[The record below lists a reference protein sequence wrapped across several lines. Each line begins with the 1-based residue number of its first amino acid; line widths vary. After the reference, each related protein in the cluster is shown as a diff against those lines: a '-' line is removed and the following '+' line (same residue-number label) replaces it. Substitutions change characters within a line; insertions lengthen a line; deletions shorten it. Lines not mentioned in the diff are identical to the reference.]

1 MRFSLFSSLR
11 IKIIL
16 LFSMLVAAVFAV
28 NLVVAVRILE
38 AEKRSDLEKILTH
51 ATEDSMEE
59 YLPPDVNEKTDISY
73 LYDVPHNISLL
84 QDSEA
89 DSIEFVV
96 SKNIYVSQ
104 SKEIVGYTKTYSGLY
119 LNCISKSA
127 KIDAAVN
134 RYAKN
139 LLIGY
144 VIYLIVIL
152 TISFFALERLIRPLG
167 LLALK
172 CRTYKDGDVFE
183 IAHKKCGDEICEV
196 SGAFASLVERLEN
209 YRKKE
214 KELFKEAA
222 HELKTPI
229 AIMRARLDVYQNS
242 DEYDKEKFIFE
253 ISADVERL
261 VSELKGVLFFESSD
275 FEASGE
281 FEAAR
286 SIKNTLAKMDIL
298 IKRQSVDVLMEPAN
312 LRLNKPKKLFE
323 KLILALMENALTY
336 AKNGSQ
342 IVINIEEHAKTICIK
357 NEKGGEKYLF
367 SSKIGEKILDRISNE
382 MGFSYIIH
390 DENGFYEV
398 CLNFGEKD

>member
-1 MRFSLFSSLR
+1 MRFSPFSSLR
-11 IKIIL
+11 AKIIL
-16 LFSMLVAAVFAV
+16 LLFVLVATVFAI
-28 NLVVAVRILE
+28 NLVVAVNMLE

-51 ATEDSMEE
+51 ATEDSMAE
-59 YLPPDVNEKTDISY
+59 YLPSDVNEKTDISY

-96 SKNIYVSQ
+96 SKNIHIPQ
-104 SKEIVGYTKTYSGLY
+104 GKEIVGHTKTHGGLY

-127 KIDAAVN
+127 KIDTAVN

-139 LLIGY
+139 LLIRY
-144 VIYLIVIL
+144 VVYLIVIL

-172 CRTYKDGDVFE
+172 CRTYKDGDIFE
-183 IAHKKCGDEICEV
+183 ISQKRCGDEICEV

-242 DEYDKEKFIFE
+242 DEYDKGKFIFE

-275 FEASGE
+275 FEASSE
-281 FEAAR
+281 FEALK
-286 SIKNTLAKMDIL
+286 SIKKALAKMDIL
-298 IKRQSVDVLMEPAN
+298 IKRQSVDVVIEPAN

-323 KLILALMENALTY
+323 KLILALIENALTY
-336 AKNGSQ
+336 AKKGTQ
-342 IVINIEEHAKTICIK
+342 IVISIEEHTKTICIK

-367 SSKIGEKILDRISNE
+367 SSKIGEKILDRVSNE
-382 MGFSYIIH
+382 MGFSYQIH
-390 DENGFYEV
+390 DADGFYEV
-398 CLNFGEKD
+398 CLNFGVTN

>member
-1 MRFSLFSSLR
+1 
-11 IKIIL
+11 
-16 LFSMLVAAVFAV
+16 MLVAAVFAV
-28 NLVVAVRILE
+28 NLVVAVSMLE

-59 YLPPDVNEKTDISY
+59 YLPQDVNEKTDISY

-119 LNCISKSA
+119 LNCISESA

-139 LLIGY
+139 LLIRY
-144 VIYLIVIL
+144 VVYLIVIL

-183 IAHKKCGDEICEV
+183 IAHKKFGDEICEV

-275 FEASGE
+275 FEASSE

-286 SIKNTLAKMDIL
+286 SIKNALAKMDIL

-336 AKNGSQ
+336 AKKGSQ
-342 IVINIEEHAKTICIK
+342 IVINIEGRTKTICIK

-367 SSKIGEKILDRISNE
+367 SSKIGEKILDRVSNE

-398 CLNFGEKD
+398 CLNFDEK

>member
-1 MRFSLFSSLR
+1 
-11 IKIIL
+11 
-16 LFSMLVAAVFAV
+16 MLVAAAFAV
-28 NLVVAVRILE
+28 NLVVAVSMLE

-51 ATEDSMEE
+51 ATEDSMDE
-59 YLPPDVNEKTDISY
+59 YLPQDVSEKTDISY
-73 LYDVPHNISLL
+73 LYDVPHNTSLL

-89 DSIEFVV
+89 DSVEFVV

-119 LNCISKSA
+119 LNCISEST
-127 KIDAAVN
+127 KIDSAVN

-139 LLIGY
+139 LLFRY
-144 VIYLIVIL
+144 LVYLIIIL

-172 CRTYKDGDVFE
+172 CRTYKDGDIFE
-183 IAHKKCGDEICEV
+183 IARKKCGDEICEV

-261 VSELKGVLFFESSD
+261 VSELKSVLFFESSD
-275 FEASGE
+275 FEASSE

-286 SIKNTLAKMDIL
+286 SIKNALVKMDIL
-298 IKRQSVDVLMEPAN
+298 IKRQSVDVLMEPTN
-312 LRLNKPKKLFE
+312 FRLNKPKKLFE

-336 AKNGSQ
+336 AKKGSQ
-342 IVINIEEHAKTICIK
+342 IAISIEERAKTICIK

-367 SSKIGEKILDRISNE
+367 SSKIGEKILDRVSNK
-382 MGFSYIIH
+382 MGFSYKVH
-390 DENGFYEV
+390 DANGFYEI
-398 CLNFGEKD
+398 CLNFDEK